1 MRGRWLT
8 FKPSKRAWVD
18 TSSCQKSATVHF
30 FLMKSSLAILAFG
43 WALLS
48 GLPAEEAAI
57 PVVTPEQAAQYE
69 GKVVTVKGKVD
80 GQRTAASGTTFL
92 NFGGRHPNQ
101 IFSCRAFGEKFPG
114 GVPACEGKTVE
125 VTGTIKMFDGKPS
138 LDLSGP
144 DKLKVLESEPAVQ
157 TPAP

>member
-1 MRGRWLT
+1 MRIFLWVLT
-8 FKPSKRAWVD
+8 AGWV
-18 TSSCQKSATVHF
+18 
-30 FLMKSSLAILAFG
+30 LA
-43 WALLS
+43 S
-48 GLPAEEAAI
+48 GLQAEEVAI
-57 PVVTPEQAAQYE
+57 PVVTPEEAAQHE

-101 IFSCRAFGEKFPG
+101 IFSCRAYTDKFPE

-125 VTGTIKMFDGKPS
+125 VTGKIKMYEGKPS
-138 LDLSGP
+138 IDLSGP
-144 DKLKVLESEPAVQ
+144 DKIKVLESEPAAE